1 MLSGK
6 ALQAAIVAA
15 PTVGLQGVQYQAT
28 SLACFQMPERTP
40 GAWYSHQRFTPAG
53 LSHALYLSDSM
64 NVALSETALTFR
76 SVFQHQDIPAHVV
89 YPVYVQATRLLD
101 LTDMG
106 IRALLG
112 VSLLTLTSDWR
123 GAVTL
128 SRQNP
133 AYRVETHDLGYA
145 AFEAGLEGI
154 RYPSAFDPSR
164 ANSVL
169 FTENLAEPVRLS
181 MPDEGG
187 SL

>member
-6 ALQAAIVAA
+6 ALLAAVEAA
-15 PTVGLQGVQYQAT
+15 PCTQFHGIQYQAT
-28 SLACFQMPERTP
+28 SLASYRRLDRTP
-40 GAWYSHQRFTPAG
+40 EVWNGSSRFTPAG
-53 LSHALYLSDSM
+53 MSHALYLSDSM
-64 NVALSETALTFR
+64 EVALSETTLIYRT
-76 SVFQHQDIPAHVV
+76 VFQQQDVPAHVV
-89 YPVYVQATRLLD
+89 YPVYVRATRLLD

-133 AYRVETHDLGYA
+133 AHRVETHELGHA

-164 ANSVL
+164 ANTVL

-181 MPDEGG
+181 LPDAGG
-187 SL
+187 NL

>member
-1 MLSGK
+1 MLSGN

-15 PTVGLQGVQYQAT
+15 PSVGLHGLQYQAT
-28 SLACFQMPERTP
+28 SLACFQMPERTL
-40 GAWYSHQRFTPAG
+40 GAWQAQQRFIPAG
-53 LSHALYLSDSM
+53 LSDALYLSDSM
-64 NVALSETALTFR
+64 DVAISETALIYRT
-76 SVFQHQDIPAHVV
+76 VFQQQDVPAHVV
-89 YPVYVQATRLLD
+89 YPVYVRATRLLD

-133 AYRVETHDLGYA
+133 DYRVETHDLGHA

-164 ANSVL
+164 ANTVL

-181 MPDEGG
+181 LPDAGG